1 MNSNDTKVLKFGG
14 SSVST
19 AENINKVID
28 IIIDSSEQNK
38 RIIAVFS
45 AFGKTD
51 NQIGITDLLLD
62 LADKASMKTSYKS
75 GLEELKKRHLD
86 IINILF
92 ETKKAPII
100 DYFNQKYTALE
111 NLLKGVTLVT
121 EKSDKSIAQIVS
133 FGEDLSSFIIYS
145 KIKQQLKETVLLPSK
160 DLIKTSENYL
170 NARVNV
176 KETTVLLQNFIEEN
190 ASNVYISPGFIA
202 SNSKDEIVTL
212 GRGGSD
218 YTAALF
224 AAIINVD
231 KLEIWTDVSGM
242 YTCDPNIVKGA
253 LPIEEISYKEAME
266 LSYFGAK
273 VLYPPT
279 IQPVLEKEI
288 PIQIK
293 NTFKPEDKGTLIENN
308 NANYKFDI
316 RGISNIDNIAL
327 INIEGPAM
335 VGVPGF
341 SARLF
346 DTLAKSKINIILI
359 TQASSEHAI
368 CFGMRE
374 DDVDFAKKVINAE
387 FELELSSK
395 RLNPVIIEKNLAII
409 AAVGSQMKNHKGI
422 AAKVFK
428 SLGDHNI
435 NIIAIA
441 QGASERNISFVINKK
456 DINIS
461 LQNLHRTFFEKA
473 YRTVNMFIAGTGN
486 IGKTLIKQMI
496 RQDDW
501 LYDVKHIDM
510 NIFAIANS
518 KEMIFDYGG
527 IRISKMNESS
537 KHAEPMNI
545 DKFIEK
551 TVSLGYPNSIFVDN
565 TASREIALN
574 YHRFLEKGISV
585 VTSNKIA
592 FSENYDYYIN
602 LRRLAIDN
610 GANIRYETTV
620 GAALPIIKTI
630 RDIIYSGDTI
640 VKIEGIFSGSLN
652 YIFSNYDTS
661 KSFASVVKEAQEKG
675 YTEPDPRIDL
685 SGIDVSRKMLILAR
699 ESENKLEQ
707 SDLNLVRFLP
717 TNCIG
722 TLSVEHFYEALEK
735 EESYFVQLYNK
746 AKLTGA
752 KLKFVSIFERGEL
765 EDKKTIELLRVNS
778 KHPLYNVNGTS
789 NSILIYTERYGD
801 SPLVIAGAGAGK
813 EVTAMGVF
821 ADIISLAK

>member
-1 MNSNDTKVLKFGG
+1 MNNTIILKFGG

-19 AENINKVID
+19 TENINKVID

-38 RIIAVFS
+38 RIVVVFS

-51 NQIGITDLLLD
+51 NQIGITDLLLG
-62 LADKASMKTSYKS
+62 LADKASMKISYES
-75 GLEELKKRHLD
+75 SLEEFKKRHLD
-86 IINILF
+86 TISILF
-92 ETKKAPII
+92 ETNKEPIL
-100 DYFNQKYTALE
+100 DYFYQKYTALE
-111 NLLKGVTLVT
+111 NLLKGVSLVT
-121 EKSDKSIAQIVS
+121 EKSNKSIAQIVS
-133 FGEDLSSFIIYS
+133 FGEDLSSFIIYN
-145 KIKQQLKETVLLPSK
+145 KLKQQLKETLLLPSK
-160 DLIKTSENYL
+160 DIIKTSENYL
-170 NARVNV
+170 NAKVNLE
-176 KETTVLLQNFIEEN
+176 ETEMLLLDFIQDN
-190 ASNVYISPGFIA
+190 PSPVYIAPGFIA
-202 SNSKDEIVTL
+202 SNTKDEIVTL

-224 AAIINVD
+224 AAIINAD

-242 YTCDPNIVKGA
+242 YTCDPSVVEGA

-293 NTFKPEDKGTLIENN
+293 NTFKPNDKGTLIENN

-327 INIEGPAM
+327 INIEGAAM

-346 DTLAKSKINIILI
+346 DTLAKSEINIILI

-368 CFGMRE
+368 CFGIKE
-374 DDVDFAKKVINAE
+374 EDVDFAEKVINTE

-395 RLNPVIIEKNLAII
+395 RLNPIVIEQNLAII
-409 AAVGSQMKNHKGI
+409 AVVGNQMKNHKGI

-435 NIIAIA
+435 NIRAIA
-441 QGASERNISFVINKK
+441 QGASERNISFVVNKE
-456 DINIS
+456 NVTIS

-473 YRTVNMFIAGTGN
+473 YRTINMFIAGTGN

-496 RQDDW
+496 KQDDW
-501 LYDVKHIDM
+501 LYDKKHIDL

-527 IRISKMNESS
+527 IRISKMEKSS

-545 DKFIEK
+545 DSFIE
-551 TVSLGYPNSIFVDN
+551 TTIALGYPNSVFVDN

-592 FSENYDYYIN
+592 FSESYDYYIK
-602 LRRLAIDN
+602 LRRLAVDN
-610 GANIRYETTV
+610 GAKIRYETTV
-620 GAALPIIKTI
+620 GAALPIIRTI
-630 RDIIYSGDTI
+630 RDIVYSGDSI
-640 VKIEGIFSGSLN
+640 MKIEGVFSGSLN
-652 YIFSNYDTS
+652 YIFSNYDTTR
-661 KSFASVVKEAQEKG
+661 SFASVVREAQEKG

-685 SGIDVSRKMLILAR
+685 SGIDVSRKMLIVAR
-699 ESENKLEQ
+699 ESEYKLEQ
-707 SDLNLVRFLP
+707 KDIDLVRFLP

-722 TLSVEHFYEALEK
+722 TLSIEHFYKALEK
-735 EESYFVQLYNK
+735 EENYFVKLYNK

-752 KLKFVSIFERGEL
+752 KLKFVSVFEKGKF
-765 EDKKTIELLRVNS
+765 EDKKVIELLRVNS
-778 KHPLYNVNGTS
+778 KHPLYNIDGTN
-789 NSILIYTERYGD
+789 NSILIYTKRYGD
-801 SPLVIAGAGAGK
+801 TPLWITGAGAGR

-821 ADIISLAK
+821 ADIINIAK